1 MALVILLGLSAIL
14 LRILALPYE
23 SHDWEVYLKDWY
35 SHFLIHG
42 RFHSLADQFSN
53 YPPPYLY
60 LISFVSLFDR
70 LAPGLVLIK
79 LISIAFDAL
88 CSIFMFKIVFNTT
101 NDKSKATIL
110 ALAFLNLPTVI
121 LNGSFWGQ
129 CDIIYTSMLLL
140 TTYFI
145 LVRRQYSAMLTFG
158 IALSFKLQSVFF
170 APILLYLL
178 YRGAI
183 RVRAL
188 PIVPIVYFFLLLP
201 AAIAGRPWQQLAGI
215 YHGQVT
221 ANEPIVM
228 SAPNLLLF
236 VNKIVPHIPFD
247 VGMAIGLSS
256 AIFATCLFLISALRR
271 NLVDSPA
278 HLICASA
285 LCLALEPYFLPKMH
299 DRYFFGADIFAFALF
314 AIRQQTWVLP
324 TLFQIASGLAYVAY
338 FASYDAHLMA
348 IAGPCRY
355 LGGLAMTVALLA
367 LWREYLRIPR
377 KPGAWWPRL
386 AT

>member
-1 MALVILLGLSAIL
+1 MVLVIALGLSAIL

-23 SHDWEVYLKDWY
+23 SHDWIVYLQDWY
-35 SHFLIHG
+35 SHFLTHG

-60 LISFVSLFDR
+60 LISFISLFDG
-70 LAPGLVLIK
+70 LAPALVLIK
-79 LISIAFDAL
+79 LTSITFDAL

-101 NDKSKATIL
+101 REKIKATIL

-129 CDIIYTSMLLL
+129 CDIIYVSMLLL
-140 TTYFI
+140 TIYSI
-145 LVRRQYSAMLTFG
+145 LVGRQYLAMSAFG
-158 IALSFKLQSVFF
+158 IALSFKLQSIFF
-170 APILLYLL
+170 VPILLYLI

-183 RVRAL
+183 RIRAL
-188 PIVPIVYFFLLLP
+188 PLIPIVYVFLLLP
-201 AAIAGRPWQQLAGI
+201 AAIAGRPWQQLVGI

-236 VNKIVPHIPFD
+236 VNKIIPHIPFD

-271 NLVDSPA
+271 NLLDSPA
-278 HLICASA
+278 YLICASA

-314 AIRQQTWVLP
+314 AIKPQTWVLP

-355 LGGLAMTVALLA
+355 LGALTMTVALLA
-367 LWREYLRIPR
+367 LAREYLRIPP
-377 KPGAWWPRL
+377 KPGAWRL
-386 AT
+386 QLAM